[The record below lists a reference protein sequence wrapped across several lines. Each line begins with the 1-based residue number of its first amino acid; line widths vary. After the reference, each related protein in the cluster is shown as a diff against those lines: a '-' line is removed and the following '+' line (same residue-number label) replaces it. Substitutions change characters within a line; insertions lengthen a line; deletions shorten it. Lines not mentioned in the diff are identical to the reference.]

1 MKITWLGQGGY
12 LIEQAGKRL
21 AIDPYLSDALA
32 VKQGLRRL
40 VPPPISVV
48 DLSPDAVFITH
59 DHLDHFD
66 PETLEP
72 LLRQSPKCPL
82 AGPQSVVEHGRK
94 MGIAEQ
100 RLISARLGESM
111 QLQGFML
118 KPTPAKH
125 SDPAAIGLLVETE
138 GQVIYISGDTLYE
151 PTLASRVRSL
161 AGPRIDA
168 AFVCMNGLL
177 GNMNLTE
184 ATELVAALE
193 PAVAVPMH
201 YGMFAENTADPHAFA
216 AACRTKNQNTQI
228 LEIGSSVE
236 L

>member
-1 MKITWLGQGGY
+1 MNITWLGQSGY

-21 AIDPYLSDALA
+21 AIDPYLTDSLA

-40 VPPPISVV
+40 APPPLSVAE
-48 DLSPDAVFITH
+48 LAPDAVFITH

-72 LLRQSPKCPL
+72 LLQQSPECPL

-94 MGIAEQ
+94 MGVAERQ
-100 RLISARLGESM
+100 LIPARLGESV
-111 QLQGFML
+111 QLPGFVV

-125 SDPAAIGLLVETE
+125 SDPFAVGMLIEAG
-138 GQVIYISGDTLYE
+138 GQLIYVSGDTLYE
-151 PTLASRVRSL
+151 PRL
-161 AGPRIDA
+161 AGRIGALAGQRLDA
-168 AFVCMNGLL
+168 AFVCINGRL
-177 GNMNLTE
+177 GNMNPTE
-184 ATELVAALE
+184 AAELAAALE

-201 YGMFAENTADPHAFA
+201 YGMFAENTADPHEFV
-216 AACRTKNQNTQI
+216 AACHKINQITRI
-228 LEIGSSVE
+228 LEIGRSVQ